1 MCIFVSHVNA
11 HGRSFT
17 AQKALNQPGGLENL
31 FFKERITKTH
41 PYHYLCNKPLKKWI
55 DCRRDKIYALVQQ
68 LGVLLI
74 KAYPRTDAA
83 EYSTCHHKYN
93 LIGHLSLLLNKYIKI
108 YNKKK
113 GGNLCYKKKQQDMQ
127 IRSEGNG
134 CLFMWM
140 KKSCLSEK
148 VRLEQR
154 SRTKEG
160 EKNMNIWRKN
170 ISGSEKFKFSSW
182 CGSRPS
188 VKD

>member
-1 MCIFVSHVNA
+1 MCIFVSRVNA
-11 HGRSFT
+11 HGRSFA

-31 FFKERITKTH
+31 FFKERVVISH
-41 PYHYLCNKPLKKWI
+41 PYHYLCDKPLKKWI

-68 LGVLLI
+68 HGVLLI

-83 EYSTCHHKYN
+83 EYSICHHKHK

-108 YNKKK
+108 CDNKK
-113 GGNLCYKKKQQDMQ
+113 GRNLCYKKKQQDMQ
-127 IRSEGNG
+127 IRSDGDG

-154 SRTKEG
+154 SRRKEG
-160 EKNMNIWRKN
+160 ENNMNIWGKT
-170 ISGSEKFKFSSW
+170 ISENEKFKFSSW
-182 CGSRPS
+182 CGNRPS
-188 VKD
+188 VQD